1 MRLKLIL
8 TVGVANSSKTTWAE
22 TYCREHPDTVNLSR
36 DHYRYGIY
44 SNSDLPKEVIEKEI
58 TWNIFNDFNRAIL
71 AGNNVIISD
80 GNLSRRSRSYWQRV
94 IGMYGIDLEYV
105 VFQSAF
111 NDIFFK
117 NSEIHLLPQHV
128 LVNQYNNYM
137 EFINSTPN
145 PKANYKFI

>member
-1 MRLKLIL
+1 MKLKLIL
-8 TVGVANSSKTTWAE
+8 TVGVSNSSKTTWAE
-22 TYCREHPDTVNLSR
+22 AYCKENPNTVNLSR

-94 IGMYGIDLEYV
+94 IGMHGIDLEYV

-137 EFINSTPN
+137 DFINSPPN
-145 PKANYKFI
+145 PTVNYKFI

>member
-1 MRLKLIL
+1 MKLKLIL
-8 TVGVANSSKTTWAE
+8 TVGVSNSSKTTWAE
-22 TYCREHPDTVNLSR
+22 AYCKENPNTVNLSR
-36 DHYRYGIY
+36 DNYRYGIY

-80 GNLSRRSRSYWQRV
+80 GNLSRRSRNYWQRV
-94 IGMYGIDLEYV
+94 IGMHGIDLEYV

-111 NDIFFK
+111 NDIFFN

-128 LVNQYNNYM
+128 LVDQYNKYM
-137 EFINSTPN
+137 DFINSPPN
-145 PKANYKFI
+145 PTVNYKFI

>member
-1 MRLKLIL
+1 MKLKLIL
-8 TVGVANSSKTTWAE
+8 TVGVSNSSKTTWAE
-22 TYCREHPDTVNLSR
+22 AYCKENPNTVNLSR

-117 NSEIHLLPQHV
+117 NSEINLLPQHV

-137 EFINSTPN
+137 DFINSPPN
-145 PKANYKFI
+145 PTVNYKFI